1 MNYRWIP
8 FDEVLNLVVG
18 VIEKPGAIPEQATP
32 LFLVRDLLGKV
43 RVAVS
48 EAVEEDES
56 GRNALRHL
64 SDSLQGALGARG
76 FPARDLVLFVDDA
89 SLEELRGEGRE
100 IQPDVQPGVYWV
112 DRLVTGSDWWTVDGG
127 HSNGGTARYTLYSVK
142 GGVGRSTTAAV
153 LARHLAGTGER
164 VLVVDLDLE
173 SPGLSSAMLEG
184 RSRPEFGVADWFVED
199 LVGQGDRVI
208 EQMAASPAWAQ
219 DLDGAVRVIPAHG
232 SEPGEYLAKLGRVY
246 METGDPWTKRLDG
259 MLSQL
264 EETCQPSIVLLESR
278 SGLHDI
284 AAATV
289 TDLGAEVLLFAT
301 DSESNWTDYGIIFG
315 HWQRQE
321 LAAAIRERLSI
332 VSALTPELDTEQYL
346 QRFRERSWN
355 LFQGLYDEVP
365 ASGDL
370 AGDFFSFDLNDEE
383 APHHPLPIHWTRG
396 LAAGTSLHDLEHSL
410 TSVMQAYQS
419 FLRRF
424 DKLVEEHRRGESP

>member
-1 MNYRWIP
+1 MNSRLIP
-8 FDEVLNLVVG
+8 FDDVANLVVD
-18 VIEKPGAIPEQATP
+18 VIGKPGTIPEQAIP

-56 GRNALRHL
+56 CRDALRHL

-76 FPARDLVLFVDDA
+76 YPAQDLVLFVDGA
-89 SLEELRGEGRE
+89 GLEELRGEGRE
-100 IQPDVQPGVYWV
+100 VQPEVYWV
-112 DRLVTGSDWWTVDGG
+112 DRLVTGGDWWTVDGG
-127 HSNGGTARYTLYSVK
+127 RSNGEASRYTLYSVK

-184 RSRPEFGVADWFVED
+184 RSRPEFGVTDWFVED

-208 EQMAASPAWAQ
+208 EQMAASPGWAQ
-219 DLDGAVRVIPAHG
+219 DLDGEVRVIPAHG
-232 SEPGEYLAKLGRVY
+232 NEPGEYLAKLGRVY
-246 METGDPWTKRLDG
+246 METGDPWTRRLDG

-264 EETCQPSIVLLESR
+264 EETFHPSIVLLESR

-321 LAAAIRERLSI
+321 LAPAIRERLSI

-346 QRFRERSWN
+346 QRFRERAWN

-365 ASGDL
+365 ASDDL
-370 AGDFFSFDLNDEE
+370 VGDFFSFDLNDEE

-396 LAAGTSLHDLEHSL
+396 LAAGTSLHDLEQ

-424 DKLVEEHRRGESP
+424 DKLVEDNRRGVPP